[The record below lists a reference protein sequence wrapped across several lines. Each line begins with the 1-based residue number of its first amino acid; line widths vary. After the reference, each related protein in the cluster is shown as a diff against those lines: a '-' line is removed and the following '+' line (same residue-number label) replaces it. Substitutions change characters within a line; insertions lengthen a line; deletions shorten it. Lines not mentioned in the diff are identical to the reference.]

1 MRMSSDSARFPY
13 PIGSGTGC
21 RNDETGRVATVLDPR
36 IREDDDTG
44 RVAVAGDFCAQSG
57 RAQSAGKMDLGAGW
71 WGKARYCSV
80 ALVVLRCMYE
90 RSDANTRGY

>member
-44 RVAVAGDFCAQSG
+44 RV
-57 RAQSAGKMDLGAGW
+57 
-71 WGKARYCSV
+71 
-80 ALVVLRCMYE
+80 
-90 RSDANTRGY
+90 